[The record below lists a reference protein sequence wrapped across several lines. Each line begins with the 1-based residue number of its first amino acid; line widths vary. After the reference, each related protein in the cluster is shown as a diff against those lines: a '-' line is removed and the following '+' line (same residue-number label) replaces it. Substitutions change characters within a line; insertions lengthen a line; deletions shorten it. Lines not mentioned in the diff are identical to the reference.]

1 MSADNGVYILKTGNQ
16 YRVKHLFA
24 IENLYWNEKH
34 GCSMQTL
41 QPNMI
46 YEMFGDVP
54 YTYSSDLALRIA
66 KRIESKLPICE
77 YGMVFIDSEMSWGQ
91 ILKKMKEEQHE
102 SGY

>member
-1 MSADNGVYILKTGNQ
+1 MSADNGVYILKTGNNI
-16 YRVKHLFA
+16 VKHLFNK
-24 IENLYWNEKH
+24 ICWRH
-34 GCSMQTL
+34 GAVNP
-41 QPNMI
+41 PNMV
-46 YEMFGDVP
+46 YEMFDDVP